1 VLLMADDK
9 PIPLRTFVYRTLT
22 LRLGIVTL
30 AIVLGVAAV
39 VYVHQSNLFAR
50 QVAET
55 AQNEQALL
63 MERAVRIASAERT
76 GMAESIPLALV
87 ERLAV
92 PTARFSGRFVYVRI
106 SSPELPRPLEVADP
120 DYALSD
126 AAKAALRSI
135 ARSPVGNVRP
145 ELLRLDGHPVVRV
158 LAPVPD
164 LRDGQV
170 ELLFAI
176 SAPAIERARAA
187 SLTAIAIAIG
197 VVLATVLLLYPV
209 ILHLVRR
216 LANFS
221 DALLEA
227 NFAALSMLGAAI
239 ALRDSDTDA
248 HNYRVTLYAVR
259 LGEAI
264 GLAPEQMQAL
274 LKGAFLHDVGK
285 IGIRDDI
292 LLKPGRLTEEEF
304 AVMRSHVEQGVELV
318 RRSRWLA
325 DAVSVVGAHHE
336 KVDGSGYPNRATG
349 GEIPITARI
358 FAIVDVFDALTSR
371 RPYKAPMTYEASV
384 AILQQG
390 RGRHFDSALL
400 DAFLKVA
407 PALYERYGGR
417 EDDDVKRDLEAV
429 ARRHFRAGLDTLD
442 Y

>member
-1 VLLMADDK
+1 MADHK
-9 PIPLRTFVYRTLT
+9 PIPLRTFVYRILT
-22 LRLGIVTL
+22 LRVGIVTL

-39 VYVHQSNLFAR
+39 VYVRQSNLFAR
-50 QVAET
+50 QVGET
-55 AQNEQALL
+55 AQNEEALL
-63 MERAVRIASAERT
+63 MDRAVRIASAERT
-76 GMAESIPLALV
+76 GMAQSISLALA

-92 PTARFSGRFVYVRI
+92 PTPRFAGRFVYLRI
-106 SSPELPRPLEVADP
+106 SSPEMPRPLEVTDP

-126 AAKAALRSI
+126 ATKAALRSTP
-135 ARSPVGNVRP
+135 RSPVRDVDT
-145 ELLRLDGHPVVRV
+145 EMLRIDGRPVVRV

-176 SAPAIERARAA
+176 SPQAIERARAA
-187 SLTAIAIAIG
+187 SLTAIAIAVGI
-197 VVLATVLLLYPV
+197 VLATVLLLYPV

-227 NFAALSMLGAAI
+227 NLAALSMLGAAI
-239 ALRDSDTDA
+239 AIRDSDTDA
-248 HNYRVTLYAVR
+248 HNYRVTLYALR

-292 LLKPGRLTEEEF
+292 LLKPGRLTAEEF
-304 AVMRSHVEQGVELV
+304 AVMRTHVDQGVELV

-336 KVDGSGYPNRATG
+336 KVDGSGYPKGATG
-349 GEIPITARI
+349 DEIPITARI

-384 AILQQG
+384 AILEQG
-390 RGRHFDSALL
+390 RGRHFDSDLL
-400 DAFLKVA
+400 GVFLKVA
-407 PALYERYGGR
+407 PELYERYGGR
-417 EDDDVKRDLEAV
+417 EDDAVKRDLEAV